1 MYENSFGFRENPF
14 NLTCDP
20 HFLHLTR
27 PSNETLQQLTRGI
40 LDRKGLIL
48 LLGEVGMGKTTLL
61 HAALHL
67 LKMSSRAKNKIATAL
82 VVNPTL
88 TREELL
94 ETILDDFEVP
104 CGATSKPQ
112 RLSALLEMLID
123 LRDQGGTAVLIVDEA
138 HLLTIGLLAEIRSL
152 LSLPFHK
159 NLLQVVLS
167 GQPEI
172 EDKLRQI
179 ELCDLLQHVTVR
191 CKLAPLTLKDTDDY
205 IRHRLRMAGAK
216 SKSIFS
222 HEAVEAVHL
231 HSHGIPRVINLLCDH
246 ALVSADL
253 NRIQHVSPL
262 LIGEAAAKL
271 HFHDINPL
279 AQLLHNS
286 HSSNAATAELTAP
299 QSTLKREEAWN
310 YTAAPQTVIPECSQ
324 ASKRSASEVDF
335 PNRVSSARSPTSIR
349 IWIQSLDRWWS
360 SKFTWAQEWM
370 VLSEIGVARAALV
383 AMVRRINPLK
393 AQSDGELACRIR
405 PISEWLQAPWS
416 RDRKLVSQIRHLREW
431 LQSPWPTAYE
441 PLGDRRSPARNTVG

>member
-20 HFLHLTR
+20 HFRHLSR
-27 PSNETLQQLTRGI
+27 PTNETLQQLTRAI

-48 LLGEVGMGKTTLL
+48 LLGEVGTGKTTLL
-61 HAALHL
+61 YAALDL
-67 LKMSSRAKNKIATAL
+67 LKMSSRAKNQIATAL

-94 ETILDDFEVP
+94 EAILDDFEVP
-104 CGATSKPQ
+104 CGATSTPQ
-112 RLSALLEMLID
+112 RLAALLEMLID
-123 LRDQGGTAVLIVDEA
+123 VRDQGGTAVLIVDEA

-152 LSLPFHK
+152 LSLPVRK

-167 GQPEI
+167 GQPQI

-179 ELCDLLQHVTVR
+179 ELRDLLQHVTVR
-191 CKLAPLTLKDTDDY
+191 CKTVPLTLKETEGY

-222 HEAVEAVHL
+222 HDAVEAVHL

-246 ALVSADL
+246 ALISADL
-253 NRIQHVSPL
+253 NRIQRVSPL

-271 HFHDINPL
+271 HFHDIKPL
-279 AQLLHNS
+279 AHLLHNS
-286 HSSNAATAELTAP
+286 YSSDVATAELT
-299 QSTLKREEAWN
+299 
-310 YTAAPQTVIPECSQ
+310 APQTVIPECSQ

-335 PNRVSSARSPTSIR
+335 PNRVSPARSPMSIR

-360 SKFTWAQEWM
+360 SKFTWAREWM
-370 VLSEIGVARAALV
+370 VRSGMGVARAALV

-393 AQSDGELACRIR
+393 AQSDGKLACRIR
-405 PISEWLQAPWS
+405 SIREWLQAPWS
-416 RDRKLVSQIRHLREW
+416 KDRKLVCQIRHLREW
-431 LQSPWPTAYE
+431 LQAPWPTAYE
-441 PLGDRRSPARNTVG
+441 PLGDRRSPARHTVG

>member
-27 PSNETLQQLTRGI
+27 PTNKTLQQLTRGI

-48 LLGEVGMGKTTLL
+48 LLGEVGTGKTTLL
-61 HAALHL
+61 YAALDL
-67 LKMSSRAKNKIATAL
+67 LRMSSRTKNQIATAL

-94 ETILDDFEVP
+94 EAILDDFEVP

-112 RLSALLEMLID
+112 RLSALVEMLID
-123 LRDQGGTAVLIVDEA
+123 VRDQGGTAVVIVDEA
-138 HLLTIGLLAEIRSL
+138 HLLTIGLLAEIRSS
-152 LSLPFHK
+152 LSLPVHR

-179 ELCDLLQHVTVR
+179 ELRELLQHVTVR
-191 CKLAPLTLKDTDDY
+191 CKTVPLTLKETEDY

-222 HEAVEAVHL
+222 RDAVEAVHL

-246 ALVSADL
+246 ALISADL

-262 LIGEAAAKL
+262 LIGEAAAKF
-271 HFHDINPL
+271 HFHEIKPP
-279 AQLLHNS
+279 AHPLHNS
-286 HSSNAATAELTAP
+286 HSTSVATAEVTAP
-299 QSTLKREEAWN
+299 
-310 YTAAPQTVIPECSQ
+310 TVIPGCSLDP
-324 ASKRSASEVDF
+324 KRSASEVDF
-335 PNRVSSARSPTSIR
+335 PNRVSSVRSPVSIR
-349 IWIQSLDRWWS
+349 ILIQSLDRWWS
-360 SKFTWAQEWM
+360 T
-370 VLSEIGVARAALV
+370 RAALV
-383 AMVRRINPLK
+383 AIVRRINPPK
-393 AQSDGELACRIR
+393 IQSDGKLACRIR
-405 PISEWLQAPWS
+405 SIMEWLQAPWS
-416 RDRKLVSQIRHLREW
+416 KDRKLVCQIRHLREW
-431 LQSPWPTAYE
+431 LQAPWPSSA
-441 PLGDRRSPARNTVG
+441 